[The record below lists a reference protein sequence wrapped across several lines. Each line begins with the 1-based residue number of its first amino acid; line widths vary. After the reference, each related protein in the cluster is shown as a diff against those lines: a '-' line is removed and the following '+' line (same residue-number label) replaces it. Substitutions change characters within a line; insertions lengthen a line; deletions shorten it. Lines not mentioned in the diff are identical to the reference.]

1 VVELT
6 QVDAG
11 GWSQITPPQESPMHA
26 PDWQP
31 FAHVVVLL
39 E

>member
-11 GWSQITPPQESPMHA
+11 GWSQITPPQESPMQA

-31 FAHVVVLL
+31 FAHVVVFIA
-39 E
+39 